1 MLSKH
6 IQIRSSNKFQRSK
19 RIARGFSAGGVFYNI
34 KMIKFLGLLAYK
46 A

>member
-6 IQIRSSNKFQRSK
+6 IQIRASNMFQRSK

-34 KMIKFLGLLAYK
+34 TMIKFCGSLAYK